1 MNTQAEIRRN
11 NLLKIAD
18 AYEKQCDLADAIGFT
33 AGYAS
38 HLLTGHKVIGEK
50 VARKIEAKLGLDSLS
65 LDIDH
70 DFISNE
76 KIIDSLNTIKVS
88 PDELCL
94 INLLRDLTSIQR
106 KKLVESAKE
115 FKSENV
121 IAFNELAHKYIPKIQ
136 STTHA
141 HA

>member
-1 MNTQAEIRRN
+1 MNAQSEIRRQ

-38 HLLTGHKVIGEK
+38 HLLTGHKTIGEK
-50 VARKIEAKLGLDSLS
+50 VARKIEGKLGLATHS
-65 LDIDH
+65 LDVDA
-70 DFISNE
+70 
-76 KIIDSLNTIKVS
+76 DSSDGVENAVLDGLNTVKVA

-94 INLLRDLTSIQR
+94 LNLLRDLTPKQR
-106 KKLVESAKE
+106 KRLIESAKE
-115 FKSENV
+115 FKNENMENY
-121 IAFNELAHKYIPKIQ
+121 FELKSRYDSH
-136 STTHA
+136 TNA